1 MLHAPSAEINILQQ
15 KPAPQSLCTGPS
27 PRCRLHQQ
35 QQRSPAVQVRQ
46 PELSSSNS
54 SRSSRGQSVVRRAAT
69 LDRPETS
76 VAAESQH
83 VGFHTGEDGWLYCDG
98 SKIDDIRQQV
108 KSSPFYLY
116 SKSKLKHNYAA
127 YADALRD
134 IPAII
139 GYAIKANNNLH
150 ILKELSQ
157 SGSGAVLVSGNEL
170 QLAMAAGFDASR

>member
-1 MLHAPSAEINILQQ
+1 MLLAPHLHL
-15 KPAPQSLCTGPS
+15 SLPHS
-27 PRCRLHQQ
+27 
-35 QQRSPAVQVRQ
+35 QQRSPAACSSGTSRFCHQHSHQLQGQAVQRCRSSSD
-46 PELSSSNS
+46 LSSTS
-54 SRSSRGQSVVRRAAT
+54 SQLHVCRAAT
-69 LDRPETS
+69 LDRPET
-76 VAAESQH
+76 AAPVDLER

-108 KSSPFYLY
+108 NSSPFYLY
-116 SKSKLKHNYAA
+116 SKSKLQRNYAA
-127 YADALRD
+127 YAEALHD

>member
-1 MLHAPSAEINILQQ
+1 MQHALHIP
-15 KPAPQSLCTGPS
+15 T
-27 PRCRLHQQ
+27 
-35 QQRSPAVQVRQ
+35 
-46 PELSSSNS
+46 SNS
-54 SRSSRGQSVVRRAAT
+54 LHSASSQLLVCRAAT
-69 LDRPETS
+69 LDRPETAAPA
-76 VAAESQH
+76 AAEH
-83 VGFHTGEDGWLYCDG
+83 VGFHTGEDGWLYCDS

-116 SKSKLKHNYAA
+116 SKSKLKQNYAA
-127 YADALRD
+127 YAEALHD